1 MCACIYIYIYIYY
14 SDLKQPEFV
23 CMHIYVYILL
33 DDIILR
39 FGTGPVLKF
48 VVRISVL
55 KILLR
60 IIIGHEHSILNLA

>member
-1 MCACIYIYIYIYY
+1 MCVCVCVCVYIYIY

-39 FGTGPVLKF
+39 FGTGPVLMF

-55 KILLR
+55 EIPLW
-60 IIIGHEHSILNLA
+60 INYSA